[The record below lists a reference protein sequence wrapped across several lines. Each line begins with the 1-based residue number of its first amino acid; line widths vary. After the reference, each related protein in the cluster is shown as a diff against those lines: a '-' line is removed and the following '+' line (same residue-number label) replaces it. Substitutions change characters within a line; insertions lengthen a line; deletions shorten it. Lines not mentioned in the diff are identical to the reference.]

1 MDIRNYLT
9 SKGWN
14 WREVKRPKGLVAV
27 GSCFFCDDK
36 EKSFGISLQDGAW
49 SCLRLNNCGKK
60 GSWADFQRL
69 LGDPYQPL
77 DNSTYIKN
85 QPIKYDK
92 PKVEIKITDQAI
104 EWLKKRG
111 IWEATS
117 ATYKISQ
124 SGNEIMFP
132 YYKQGELVNVKYRS
146 MTEKKFRQEK
156 NAEPAL
162 FGMDFCNGKE
172 ELTIVEGEIDC
183 LTMNQYGFD
192 VVSIPSGAADSR
204 WIEAEWDFLNTFKKI
219 YLCLD
224 GDEAGQ
230 KNIENIVNRLGKWRC
245 YNVILPFKDA
255 NECLANDVTDEKIKE
270 CFENARGFDP
280 PTLLTPMD
288 FYDDIVYYNE
298 NFEKRFG
305 TSTPWT
311 KLTKILKGWR
321 DAELTIWSGRSGS
334 GKSTILNDIL
344 LHDIK
349 KGIKSIIA
357 SLEMSPMKYL
367 NWMIMRDRQKAI
379 LDRSDIKESL
389 KSFTNLYIVNIEG
402 QTDQTELFNVLDFAA
417 RKYGVKRFVIDS
429 LMKIDIKGNDKYEEQ
444 KNFINK
450 LIDNIAKKYDGHI
463 HLVAHPR
470 KSFKDTDRPDKVDV
484 SGSGDITNLADNVLL
499 LYRVGKEER
508 EKNLQDEGDSADT
521 VLYVRKNREH
531 GLEGEVNFHFNPDTK
546 TFTEMLAV
554 F

>member
-27 GSCFFCDDK
+27 GNCFFCEDK
-36 EKSFGISLQDGAW
+36 EKKFAISLQDGAW
-49 SCLRLNNCGKK
+49 SCMHENKCGKK

-69 LGDPYQPL
+69 LGDQFQPL
-77 DNSTYIKN
+77 DNSTYIKT
-85 QPIKYDK
+85 QPVKYDK
-92 PKVEIKITDQAI
+92 PKVEIKTTDQAI

-117 ATYKISQ
+117 AAYKVSQ
-124 SGNEIMFP
+124 FGSEIMFP
-132 YYKQGELVNVKYRS
+132 YFKQGELVNVKYRS

-162 FGMDFCNGKE
+162 FGMDFCKDKE

-183 LTMNQYGFD
+183 LTMNQYGFN

-204 WIEAEWDFLNTFKKI
+204 WIEAEWDFLDTFKKI

-230 KNIENIVNRLGKWRC
+230 KNIDNIVNRLGKWRC

-255 NECLANDVTDEKIKE
+255 NECLMNDVPDEKIKE
-270 CFENARGFDP
+270 CFDNARGFDP

-305 TSTPWT
+305 TSTPWS
-311 KLTKILKGWR
+311 KLTKILRGWR
-321 DAELTIWSGRSGS
+321 DDELTIWSGRSGS
-334 GKSTILNDIL
+334 GKSTILNDVL
-344 LHDIK
+344 LHDIN

-379 LDRSDIKESL
+379 LDKNDIKESL
-389 KSFTNLYIVNIEG
+389 MSFTNLYIVNIEG

-429 LMKIDIKGNDKYEEQ
+429 LMKIDIKGSDKYEEQ
-444 KNFINK
+444 KNFINR

-470 KSFKDTDRPDKVDV
+470 KSFKDTDKPDKVDV
-484 SGSGDITNLADNVLL
+484 SGTGDITNLADNVLL
-499 LYRVGKEER
+499 LYRVDEKEKKKIRDE
-508 EKNLQDEGDSADT
+508 EGDAADT
-521 VLYVRKNREH
+521 VLYVKKNREH

-546 TFTEMLAV
+546 TFSEI
-554 F
+554 